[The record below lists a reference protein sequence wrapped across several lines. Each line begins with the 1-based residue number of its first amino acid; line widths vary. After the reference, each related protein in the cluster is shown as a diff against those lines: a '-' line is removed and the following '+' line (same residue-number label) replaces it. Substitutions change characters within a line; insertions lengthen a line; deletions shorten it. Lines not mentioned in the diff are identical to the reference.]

1 MRWQLFLFALNNL
14 RARPL
19 RSWLTIIGVI
29 IGIAAV
35 VTFMLLGQGLEAGIQ
50 EQFQKIGV
58 NKIIITP
65 GKGAAGMFGGGISA
79 DKFNEHDLDVIRTAR
94 GVEKV
99 GGMGYKMAKIEF
111 RDEVDYTFIIA
122 MPEELTI
129 EEYGFGI
136 EHGRDFAR
144 NDEHKALVGY
154 DIYNAKFF
162 DKPVKVGNEITI
174 QGTEFGVIGS
184 IEKVGNH
191 GDDSQIYIPYNIYKE
206 LFNEEGYA
214 MVIAKT
220 PEGADP
226 QVVADAISE
235 KLRKDRDLKRGKE
248 DFSVQTFE
256 QMMQTFANVL
266 GIVQLVVVGI
276 ATISLLVGGIG
287 IMNTMYTSVL
297 ERTRQIGVMKAIGAK
312 DRHILTIFIFEAGI
326 IGLFGG
332 TIGVILGTLAGKAV
346 QIAASIGGYEMLKI
360 GFSLRISLIGLLFA
374 FFVGVLSGLAPARQ
388 ASKLNP
394 VEALRYE

>member
-1 MRWQLFLFALNNL
+1 MRWQLFKFAFNNL
-14 RARPL
+14 KARPL
-19 RSWLTIIGVI
+19 RSWLTIVGVI

-65 GKGAAGMFGGGISA
+65 GKGAAGMIGAGIGA
-79 DKFNEHDLDVIRTAR
+79 DKFYEHDIDVIKTAR

-99 GGMGYKMAKIEF
+99 GGMGYKMAKVEF
-111 RDEVDYTFIIA
+111 RDDVEYTFIIG

-129 EEYGFGI
+129 KEYGMGI
-136 EHGRDFAR
+136 EHGRDLAK
-144 NDEHKALVGY
+144 NDKYKALVGY

-162 DKPVKVGNEITI
+162 EKPVKVGNEILI
-174 QGTEFGVIGS
+174 RGKEFEVIGS
-184 IEKVGNH
+184 VEKVGNH
-191 GDDSQIYIPYNIYKE
+191 ADDTQIYVTYPIYEE
-206 LFNEEGYA
+206 LFNEKGYS
-214 MVIAKT
+214 MIIAKT
-220 PEGADP
+220 PEDSDT
-226 QVVADAISE
+226 QEVADAINE
-235 KLRKDRDLKRGKE
+235 KLRKDRNLKRGKE

-256 QMMQTFANVL
+256 QMMQTFANIL

-276 ATISLLVGGIG
+276 ATISLIVGGVG

-297 ERTRQIGVMKAIGAK
+297 ERTRQIGVMKAVGAK
-312 DRHILTIFIFEAGI
+312 NRHILTIFVFEAGI
-326 IGLFGG
+326 IGLVGG
-332 TIGVILGTLAGKAV
+332 AIGVVLGTLAGKAV
-346 QIAASIGGYEMLKI
+346 ELAASLAGYEMLKI
-360 GFSLRISLIGLLFA
+360 GLNLRVALIGLLFA
-374 FFVGVLSGLAPARQ
+374 FFIGVISGFAPARQ

>member
-1 MRWQLFLFALNNL
+1 MRMQLFKFAFNNL
-14 RARPL
+14 KARPM

-35 VTFMLLGQGLEAGIQ
+35 VTFMLLGQGLEASIQ

-65 GKGAAGMFGGGISA
+65 GKGAAGMFGGGIGA
-79 DKFNEHDLDVIRTAR
+79 DMFYEHDLDVIKTAR

-99 GGMGYKMAKIEF
+99 GGMGYKLAKVEF
-111 RDEVDYTFIIA
+111 RNEIEYTFVIG

-129 EEYGFGI
+129 EEYGFSL
-136 EHGRDFAR
+136 EHGRDFTKS
-144 NDEHKALVGY
+144 DKYKAQAGY

-162 DKPVKVGNEITI
+162 DKPVKVGNEILI
-174 QGTEFGVIGS
+174 QGKEFEVVGS

-191 GDDSQIYIPYNIYKE
+191 QDDSQVYIPYSIYQE
-206 LFNEEGYA
+206 VFDEEGYS
-214 MVIAKT
+214 MIIAKT
-220 PEGADP
+220 PEDADT
-226 QVVADAISE
+226 QEIADAINE
-235 KLRKDRDLKRGKE
+235 KLRKDRNLKRGNE

-256 QMMQTFANVL
+256 QMMETFSTIL

-276 ATISLLVGGIG
+276 ATISLIVGGVG

-312 DRHILTIFIFEAGI
+312 DRHILTIFVFEAGI
-326 IGLFGG
+326 IGLVGG
-332 TIGVILGTLAGKAV
+332 AIGVILGTLAGKAV
-346 QIAASIGGYEMLKI
+346 ELAATFAGYEILKI
-360 GFSLRISLIGLLFA
+360 GLNLRVTLIGLLFA
-374 FFVGVLSGLAPARQ
+374 FFIGVISGFAPARQ
-388 ASKLNP
+388 AARLNP